1 MNLIL
6 GGSYFYT
13 WVFFP
18 HQHFVPA
25 VCGTSCSQ
33 ALTRLEE
40 IRSNITCGKTV
51 RTIYGK
57 IQIQNRTQV
66 SNHLDDPQPH
76 QGGAWGWQDGALVGL
91 PFLHHQP
98 PHIHRVQRQ
107 VQVSIPACAR
117 YKVTLTIFR
126 RSFARLVTCRANG
139 INASLWS
146 RSWIGKMVL
155 DKGSFTPTCDK
166 TIWTLW
172 ECAGGGIVI
181 MCRTKLDILAGL
193 TICARDMQRWR
204 LKTTLESHIV
214 KCHSDPTFRDKHN
227 VNIQFTSLIRKDAL
241 LDLSRQ
247 MKTKQ
252 KNTRLQISAH
262 NISIKLRH
270 LEDQRNAGKYNR
282 RPRLWYN
289 IVQTGAA
296 ARTCEDLPIF
306 LSPELLTEYGFQ
318 LFNALSHNKYW
329 LQVPAF
335 FMKHQVVIITQFVR
349 ISLSRNKHD
358 VVKIN

>member
-1 MNLIL
+1 MDLIFTL
-6 GGSYFYT
+6 GS
-13 WVFFP
+13 FFS

-40 IRSNITCGKTV
+40 IRSSITCGKTV

-57 IQIQNRTQV
+57 MQIQNRTQV

-76 QGGAWGWQDGALVGL
+76 QGGAWGWQDGPLVGL
-91 PFLHHQP
+91 PLLHHQP

-172 ECAGGGIVI
+172 KCAGGGIVI
-181 MCRTKLDILAGL
+181 MCRTKLDILADI
-193 TICARDMQRWR
+193 TICARDTQRWR
-204 LKTTLESHIV
+204 LTSH
-214 KCHSDPTFRDKHN
+214 C
-227 VNIQFTSLIRKDAL
+227 
-241 LDLSRQ
+241 Q
-247 MKTKQ
+247 M
-252 KNTRLQISAH
+252 S
-262 NISIKLRH
+262 
-270 LEDQRNAGKYNR
+270 
-282 RPRLWYN
+282 
-289 IVQTGAA
+289 
-296 ARTCEDLPIF
+296 
-306 LSPELLTEYGFQ
+306 
-318 LFNALSHNKYW
+318 
-329 LQVPAF
+329 
-335 FMKHQVVIITQFVR
+335 
-349 ISLSRNKHD
+349 
-358 VVKIN
+358 